1 MPPAKPLSKLER
13 VPLREAWKHEAGDFS
28 PWLAEAANL
37 DALAEARGLGDPHHL
52 LPDTH
57 QLAPNTHQLA
67 ADTHQLRAAPSA
79 VCGRSFKGFP

>member
-13 VPLREAWKHEAGDFS
+13 VPLREAWKHEAGDFT

-37 DALAEARGLGDPHHL
+37 DALAEALGLGDPHHL
-52 LPDTH
+52 IPDTH
-57 QLAPNTHQLA
+57 QLC
-67 ADTHQLRAAPSA
+67 AAPSA